1 MGELKV
7 TEQVNKERI
16 EADVGVLTPFVYL
29 ERPVQSRPNAYES
42 QYGYTCNKYLQLST
56 LSGYTEVDDSI
67 HLAIAATEEE
77 KERILEY
84 LTSGFYINSPES

>member
-1 MGELKV
+1 M
-7 TEQVNKERI
+7 
-16 EADVGVLTPFVYL
+16 LTPFVYL
-29 ERPVQSRPNAYES
+29 ERPVQSRPNAYDS

-84 LTSGFYINSPES
+84 LTSGFYINSPKP